1 MKPKLYIDTTI
12 GLGYLDYLNVSD
24 EVKKI
29 VELSKTNEI
38 EEYYLLKIMLAKK
51 SYGDYSHNRKGY
63 DYRDTS
69 ILSEYIRNYT
79 GPDQSDYSLLGEENA
94 INIYSII
101 VKSMWNDIIDPNKI
115 RRNIR
120 IKHLIRYKLKTM
132 KSMVWNIMKHNNIT
146 IKNCCNNGCVCV

>member
-63 DYRDTS
+63 DYRDTC
-69 ILSEYIRNYT
+69 ILSEYIRHYT

>member
-1 MKPKLYIDTTI
+1 MKPNLYIDTTL
-12 GLGYLDYLNVSD
+12 GLGYLDYLDVSD

-29 VELSKTNEI
+29 VESSKMVEI
-38 EEYYLLKIMLAKK
+38 EECYLLKIMLAKK
-51 SYGDYSHNRKGY
+51 GYGDYSHNRKDY
-63 DYRDTS
+63 EYRDTY
-69 ILSEYIRNYT
+69 ILCDYIRNYT

-94 INIYSII
+94 INIYLII

-132 KSMVWNIMKHNNIT
+132 KLIVWNIIKHNNIT

>member
-1 MKPKLYIDTTI
+1 MKPKLYIDTTL
-12 GLGYLDYLNVSD
+12 GLSYLDYLNVSD
-24 EVKKI
+24 EVKRI
-29 VELSKTNEI
+29 VESSKTNEI

-51 SYGDYSHNRKGY
+51 SYGDYSHNRKVY
-63 DYRDTS
+63 DYRDTC

-120 IKHLIRYKLKTM
+120 IKHLIRYKLKTK
-132 KSMVWNIMKHNNIT
+132 KSMVWNIMKNHISL
-146 IKNCCNNGCVCV
+146 KKKCNGCVCV